1 MILNAYTRPGDKILV
16 QPPVYNTFGI
26 VIRGAGRFVENNDLI
41 LKDGRYEID
50 FDDLEKRPLIRECAF
65 FSSATLLTPSGAYG
79 RVKSSRECTRSAK
92 RTIR

>member
-50 FDDLEKRPLIRECAF
+50 FDDLEKKTADPRVRI
-65 FSSATLLTPSGAYG
+65 LLVCNPANPVGA
-79 RVKSSRECTRSAK
+79 RMDA
-92 RTIR
+92 